1 MGEGMI
7 NVWVVLSGWII
18 GFIILVVLV
27 LSLVK
32 ILDRSKNPGQTTPAR
47 K

>member
-32 ILDRSKNPGQTTPAR
+32 ILDRKKIQGKPHRQES
-47 K
+47 